1 MGTPGFAT
9 PVLSGLLDAGHEVA
23 GVYTR
28 PDRRAGRGRRLLAP
42 EMKSFAAERGLPV
55 LQPPSLR
62 EEEAQRV
69 LAALSP
75 ELMVV
80 AAYGLLLPPAVLDI
94 PPLHCLNIHP
104 SLLPRHRGPSPVT
117 AAIME
122 GNEETGVTVMRLD
135 EGMDTGPIVAQ
146 RSARIG
152 GEETGE
158 ALTARLFQMGAEL
171 LVDTLPA
178 WSKGEIEPRP
188 QDEALATVTPQSLQR
203 GRRDRLVPAGDAH
216 CQAGPCVPP
225 VAGRVHDLG
234 GPDSQGD
241 RGSGAGGRRSRG
253 ARPGRL
259 TGPGADGSRNR
270 RRRPGAVAGAAGGQG
285 SGRRSRVPCRPSG
298 GRGVRPGPVTDGG
311 TESPPLSRTGKAVYG
326 PVTA

>member
-1 MGTPGFAT
+1 MGTPGFAA

-23 GVYTR
+23 AVYTR

-42 EMKSFAAERGLPV
+42 EMKSFAVERGLPV

-62 EEEAQRV
+62 GEEAQRD
-69 LAALSP
+69 LAALTP
-75 ELMVV
+75 ELIVV

-122 GNEETGVTVMRLD
+122 GDEETGVSVMRLD

-146 RSARIG
+146 RSTRIG

-158 ALTARLFQMGAEL
+158 ALTARLFQMGADL

-178 WSKGEIEPRP
+178 WSKGEVETRP
-188 QDEALATVTPQSLQR
+188 QDETLATVTPRLSREDGEIDWSLPAVRTARQVRAYHPWPGAYTTWGGRSLKVIEATAAGEAGGVEEAGRMVSLGR
-203 GRRDRLVPAGDAH
+203 GRMGVATGEGVLELRRVQLEGRSAVDAAGFL
-216 CQAGPCVPP
+216 AG
-225 VAGRVHDLG
+225 H
-234 GPDSQGD
+234 
-241 RGSGAGGRRSRG
+241 
-253 ARPGRL
+253 
-259 TGPGADGSRNR
+259 
-270 RRRPGAVAGAAGGQG
+270 PGAVG
-285 SGRRSRVPCRPSG
+285 SVLGR
-298 GRGVRPGPVTDGG
+298 
-311 TESPPLSRTGKAVYG
+311 
-326 PVTA
+326 

>member
-42 EMKSFAAERGLPV
+42 EMKSFAAERELPV

-146 RSARIG
+146 RSTRIG

-158 ALTARLFQMGAEL
+158 TLTARLFQMGAEL

-188 QDEALATVTPQSLQR
+188 QDKALATVTPRLSREDGEIDWSLPAMRIARQVRAYHPWPGAYTTWGGRTLKVIEAAAREAGGVGEPGRVVSLGR
-203 GRRDRLVPAGDAH
+203 GRMGVATGEGVLELWRVQLEGRSAVDAAGFL
-216 CQAGPCVPP
+216 AG
-225 VAGRVHDLG
+225 H
-234 GPDSQGD
+234 
-241 RGSGAGGRRSRG
+241 
-253 ARPGRL
+253 
-259 TGPGADGSRNR
+259 
-270 RRRPGAVAGAAGGQG
+270 PGAVG
-285 SGRRSRVPCRPSG
+285 SVLG
-298 GRGVRPGPVTDGG
+298 
-311 TESPPLSRTGKAVYG
+311 L
-326 PVTA
+326 

>member
-1 MGTPGFAT
+1 MAGDSLRVVFMGTPSFAA

-62 EEEAQRV
+62 EEEAQRI

-104 SLLPRHRGPSPVT
+104 SLLPRHRGPSPVA

-122 GNEETGVTVMRLD
+122 GDEETGVTVMRLD
-135 EGMDTGPIVAQ
+135 EGMDTGPIVAR
-146 RSARIG
+146 RSARID

-158 ALTARLFQMGAEL
+158 TLTARLFQMGADL

-178 WSKGEIEPRP
+178 WSKGEIEPQP
-188 QDEALATVTPQSLQR
+188 QDEALATVTPRLSREDGDIDWSLPAVRTARQVRAYHPWPGAYTTWGGRSLKVIEAAAREAGGVGEPGRVVSLGR
-203 GRRDRLVPAGDAH
+203 GRMGVATGEGVLELWRVQLEGRSAVDAAGFL
-216 CQAGPCVPP
+216 AG
-225 VAGRVHDLG
+225 H
-234 GPDSQGD
+234 
-241 RGSGAGGRRSRG
+241 
-253 ARPGRL
+253 
-259 TGPGADGSRNR
+259 
-270 RRRPGAVAGAAGGQG
+270 PGAVG
-285 SGRRSRVPCRPSG
+285 SVLG
-298 GRGVRPGPVTDGG
+298 
-311 TESPPLSRTGKAVYG
+311 L
-326 PVTA
+326 